1 MFSLC
6 YCNAPFTTLIVSLV
20 VLKVPALFHVLVMSP
35 GMLKVPRWAV
45 PYVYNAAPEELP
57 PLPIAI
63 VFLRLVVVSLLPYI
77 VPLVIRKVLDELYT
91 FTPPPSALFKLVL
104 PLALAA

>member
-1 MFSLC
+1 
-6 YCNAPFTTLIVSLV
+6 V

-57 PLPIAI
+57 LVAEI

-104 PLALAA
+104 PLRLAVQSQTKYTGRHQQPL